1 MLRVRPL
8 NNENIK
14 FCRWNYE
21 TSNCERNLKEM
32 LSGEKQNKNREIKRE
47 EKQNKNK
54 IKKSPKVMQKGEVY
68 TQLKG
73 GKGEVIDKRK
83 KEKKKYRHV
92 EA

>member
-1 MLRVRPL
+1 M

-54 IKKSPKVMQKGEVY
+54 IKESKGYAKRRGIY
-68 TQLKG
+68 TAKR
-73 GKGEVIDKRK
+73 GKRRGDR
-83 KEKKKYRHV
+83 
-92 EA
+92 

>member
-1 MLRVRPL
+1 
-8 NNENIK
+8 
-14 FCRWNYE
+14 
-21 TSNCERNLKEM
+21 
-32 LSGEKQNKNREIKRE
+32 
-47 EKQNKNK
+47 
-54 IKKSPKVMQKGEVY
+54 MQKGEVY